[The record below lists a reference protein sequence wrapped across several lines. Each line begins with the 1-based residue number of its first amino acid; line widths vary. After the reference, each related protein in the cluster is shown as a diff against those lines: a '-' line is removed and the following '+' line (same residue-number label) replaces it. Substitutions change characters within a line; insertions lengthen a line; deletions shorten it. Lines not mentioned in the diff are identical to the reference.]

1 MWDAMSE
8 QPLRAASDGAAVFDR
23 APGAASGRPRGRARP
38 LLGFTGICL
47 GYFVIILDGSVLNVA
62 VPTIRAGLGG
72 SMAGAQ
78 WVLNAYTLTLA
89 ALLLTAGALGDRMGL
104 RRMLLGG
111 LAVFAL
117 ASAACAAAQG
127 TAALVAARAVQGI
140 GAAAL
145 LPATLALIPHLFPA
159 AAARSR
165 ATVVWVATGAI
176 SMAVGPL
183 VGGVLVDTVG
193 WRSIFL
199 INLPLGV
206 AGILLVRAGVA
217 ETPRRRT
224 PVDRAGQIAAAL
236 TLASL
241 TAGLVQAGSAGWS
254 APVTLG
260 LLAGSALAGAW
271 FVWWARR
278 APHPMLPP
286 SFFAVRIRTSAVAS
300 AGLMGFVFYGA
311 LFVMSLYFQQLRGWS
326 AAGAGVALLPMTV
339 GSTVGPLLLYRPLS
353 ERFGH
358 RLLLPAGFVCC
369 AAGVVTLALAGP
381 DASHSATA
389 VGLLLIGVA
398 STMAFSALT
407 SLLMANVPQ
416 ELSGLASGVQNTSR
430 QSGALI
436 AVAVLGA
443 LLNGSSPR
451 QGLPAAF
458 AVLVGAVLLGVAV
471 GVCALRAAGTA
482 GREHAGQGAS
492 SE

>member
-326 AAGAGVALLPMTV
+326 PAGAGVALLPMTV

>member
-1 MWDAMSE
+1 MSE

-62 VPTIRAGLGG
+62 VPTIRAGLGS

-260 LLAGSALAGAW
+260 LLAGSAVAGAW

-458 AVLVGAVLLGVAV
+458 AVLVGAVLLGVGV

-482 GREHAGQGAS
+482 GREHAGQGGS

>member
-1 MWDAMSE
+1 MWGAMSE

-23 APGAASGRPRGRARP
+23 APGAATGRPRGRARP

-62 VPTIRAGLGG
+62 VPTIRAGLGS

-326 AAGAGVALLPMTV
+326 PAGAGVALLPMTV

-381 DASHSATA
+381 DAPYSATA

-482 GREHAGQGAS
+482 GREHAGQGGS

>member
-1 MWDAMSE
+1 MSE

-62 VPTIRAGLGG
+62 VPTIRAGLGS

-78 WVLNAYTLTLA
+78 WVLNGYTLTLA

-127 TAALVAARAVQGI
+127 T
-140 GAAAL
+140 AAL

-260 LLAGSALAGAW
+260 LLAGSAVAGAW

-381 DASHSATA
+381 DAPYSATA

-482 GREHAGQGAS
+482 GREHAGQGGS

>member
-326 AAGAGVALLPMTV
+326 PAGAGVALLPMTV

-381 DASHSATA
+381 DAPHSATA

>member
-62 VPTIRAGLGG
+62 VPTIRAGLDS

-159 AAARSR
+159 AAGSR

-260 LLAGSALAGAW
+260 LLAGSAVAGAW

-381 DASHSATA
+381 DAPYSATA